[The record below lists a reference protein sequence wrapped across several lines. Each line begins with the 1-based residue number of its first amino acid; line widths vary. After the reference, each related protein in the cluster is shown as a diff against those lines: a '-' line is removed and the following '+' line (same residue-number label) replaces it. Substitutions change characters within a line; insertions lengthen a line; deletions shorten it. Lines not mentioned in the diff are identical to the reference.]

1 MDALPIPLL
10 LPRSG
15 PRERA
20 REHGLPTL
28 SDEDLL
34 ALVLGSG
41 HRGEPVHL
49 LASALLWEHGGLRGL
64 GRVTAG
70 LLSTRT
76 GVGEVKALRIGAA
89 LELGRRLVLRDAE
102 ERPWLPDSRAVF
114 RYARSRWRNLEHE
127 ELWVLALDAQ
137 HRLRASVRAAQGGLH
152 GMQLAVRDPLRLAL
166 REAASAFVLVHNH
179 PSGDPTPSAEDLR
192 FTERVAEAA
201 ELVGTPLVDHL
212 IVAGDRYRSLLDD
225 GFVGKGGGAAP
236 CATREVVLTS
246 PP

>member
-20 REHGLPTL
+20 RDHGLSVL
-28 SDEDLL
+28 ADEELL
-34 ALVLGSG
+34 ALLLGSG

-49 LASALLWEHGGLRGL
+49 LATSLLWEHGGLRGL
-64 GRVTAG
+64 GRASPG
-70 LLSTRT
+70 LLTTRN

-89 LELGRRLVLRDAE
+89 LELGRRLALADVE

-114 RYARSRWRNLEHE
+114 RYARARWRHLEHE

-201 ELVGTPLVDHL
+201 ELLGTPLVDHL

-225 GFVGKGGGAAP
+225 GFFASSAKGAG
-236 CATREVVLTS
+236 ESVE
-246 PP
+246 